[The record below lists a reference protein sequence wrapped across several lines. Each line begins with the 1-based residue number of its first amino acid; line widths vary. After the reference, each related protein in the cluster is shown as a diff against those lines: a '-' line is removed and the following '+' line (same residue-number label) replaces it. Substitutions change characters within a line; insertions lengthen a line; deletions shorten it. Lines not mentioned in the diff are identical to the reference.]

1 MRLTNTIEPFA
12 VGYLNC
18 EREDSGYRIA
28 CGMKEA
34 AKHRKLYIT
43 RDSIIAGGYDHI
55 YDTPDEPGVYYI
67 YGNGIFVSQSKL
79 DREISQYAEYAREL
93 EYIREHMSPLCTNT
107 LVANSHSDTDNKL
120 NFSRACN
127 HDGGIWGGHAN
138 PDFEM
143 LLEMGTAGF
152 RRKIEEYRA
161 VNQGRDDFYDGLLL
175 VLDGWEIMAKRY
187 RQKALELSEDATE
200 DQRRNLTRIA
210 NALEYVP
217 YNPPRDFFE
226 ACQMFWLVCCFDK
239 PDSPGRFDMFMNKY
253 YDVAEENDRIAIL
266 DAMWQLFKDSRTW
279 NLCISGSDAQGED
292 TTSQLCYDI
301 LAMARK
307 YRYNTPNLTVR
318 VHKNTPDKLWS
329 AIADTLATG
338 IGMPVIYNDDCVC
351 PAMEELGITHEDAHN
366 YCMNGCNQIDIFG
379 KSHMGLEDG
388 EVCLAKCLQL
398 ALADGVCSITGEFIS
413 IRTGD
418 PCSFDTYEKLICA
431 YKKQVEFVTDS
442 VVKQANDSQRI
453 YARYAQNPHR
463 SILIQG
469 CVEKCLDY
477 KCGGPVYNHGQILT
491 EGIADTV
498 DSLAAIKHYVYDTGK
513 YTMAQLTDALAR
525 DFEGYDE
532 LYRDFANFRKFGN
545 DIEYVDSIYRDVLEH
560 FYRYLL
566 TKRTFRGGIY
576 GGGCSTFQRT
586 ARYGEMLGA
595 MPNGKKKDSLIIA
608 DSIGSVPGGDTNGPT
623 ALINSVLNFEHTL
636 AKSGNALN
644 MKFNKA
650 TFTTPVGK
658 EAFIAV
664 AKTYF
669 AGGGQQ
675 LSVNVVSAEELI
687 SAQKDPDSYKNLVVR
702 VGGYSE
708 YFVNLSKGLQDNIIK
723 RTMQ

>member
-1 MRLTNTIEPFA
+1 
-12 VGYLNC
+12 
-18 EREDSGYRIA
+18 
-28 CGMKEA
+28 
-34 AKHRKLYIT
+34 
-43 RDSIIAGGYDHI
+43 
-55 YDTPDEPGVYYI
+55 
-67 YGNGIFVSQSKL
+67 
-79 DREISQYAEYAREL
+79 
-93 EYIREHMSPLCTNT
+93 MS
-107 LVANSHSDTDNKL
+107 
-120 NFSRACN
+120 
-127 HDGGIWGGHAN
+127 
-138 PDFEM
+138 
-143 LLEMGTAGF
+143 
-152 RRKIEEYRA
+152 
-161 VNQGRDDFYDGLLL
+161 
-175 VLDGWEIMAKRY
+175 
-187 RQKALELSEDATE
+187 
-200 DQRRNLTRIA
+200 
-210 NALEYVP
+210 
-217 YNPPRDFFE
+217 
-226 ACQMFWLVCCFDK
+226 
-239 PDSPGRFDMFMNKY
+239 
-253 YDVAEENDRIAIL
+253 
-266 DAMWQLFKDSRTW
+266 
-279 NLCISGSDAQGED
+279 
-292 TTSQLCYDI
+292 
-301 LAMARK
+301 
-307 YRYNTPNLTVR
+307 
-318 VHKNTPDKLWS
+318 
-329 AIADTLATG
+329 
-338 IGMPVIYNDDCVC
+338 
-351 PAMEELGITHEDAHN
+351 
-366 YCMNGCNQIDIFG
+366 GCNQIDIFG

-418 PCSFDTYEKLICA
+418 PCSFDTYEKLLCA

-453 YARYAQNPHR
+453 YARYAPNPHR
-463 SILIQG
+463 SILMQG
-469 CVEKCLDY
+469 CVEKGLDY

-513 YTMAQLTDALAR
+513 YTMAQLTDALAE

-532 LYRDFANFRKFGN
+532 LYRDFAGFSKFGN

-560 FYRYLL
+560 FYRYLM

-586 ARYGEMLGA
+586 ARYAEMLGA

-650 TFTTPVGK
+650 AFTTPVGK
-658 EAFIAV
+658 EAFVAV

-675 LSVNVVSAEELI
+675 LSVNVVSAQELI
-687 SAQKDPDSYKNLVVR
+687 SAQKDPDSYRNIVVR

-708 YFVNLSKGLQDNIIK
+708 YFVNLPKGLQDNIIK